1 MKSRYVPQAFDG
13 EGARRYGGRWSSP
26 GTRVV
31 YCSESVSLAAL
42 EVLVHLQA
50 APPLRGYAVI
60 PVHFPERLVTEV
72 PRRDL
77 PKNWASSPA
86 PRRLQQIGD
95 RWASGNR
102 SVVLRVP
109 SAIVPAEGNYL
120 LNPTHPDFGTVEIG
134 QAQPFV
140 LDPRLVRR

>member
-1 MKSRYVPQAFDG
+1 MPQAFDG

-50 APPLRGYAVI
+50 AVPLGAYTVI
-60 PVHFPERLVTEV
+60 PVRFPERVVTDV

-86 PRRLQQIGD
+86 PLRLQRIGD
-95 RWASGNR
+95 EWAARNR
-102 SVVLRVP
+102 SVALRVP
-109 SAIVPAEGNYL
+109 SAIVSAESNYL
-120 LNPTHPDFGTVEIG
+120 LNPAHPDFGTVEIG
-134 QAQPFV
+134 TPQAFV
-140 LDPRLVRR
+140 LDPRLLRR